1 MLCKYITSSSVLQPQ
16 PTTKAPLPPAC
27 LSQDYPPRLPLLPT
41 SGLPDLV
48 AGSDTGEQGSLED
61 NAWNWWPVSSTV
73 YLRSSLVASSL
84 HSEAWHSEWCYGQ
97 VWWLQDWCTVK
108 FGHCKLGGV
117 CTVKFGGGSDL
128 YGCVANGSG
137 RL

>member
-1 MLCKYITSSSVLQPQ
+1 MLQT
-16 PTTKAPLPPAC
+16 
-27 LSQDYPPRLPLLPT
+27 
-41 SGLPDLV
+41 
-48 AGSDTGEQGSLED
+48 
-61 NAWNWWPVSSTV
+61 
-73 YLRSSLVASSL
+73 SLVVARL
-84 HSEAWHSEWCYGQ
+84 
-97 VWWLQDWCTVK
+97 VCTVK